1 MILLGLFFSV
11 TNQERSVCD
20 KIKNTEVPLLGP
32 WESAKKIFF
41 KSWMLFSD
49 FGRKM
54 LVHGFTINQ
63 GKKAQCFPVNRGA
76 TSVKGLTDHFR
87 PSLMSQS
94 TRLPSMFCLVKPE
107 TLASDFYPGKNT
119 SNSNVTE
126 LFWATQLIPFPS
138 IMDTQNTV
146 LSFQIPIPYWNH
158 TEVEQN
164 PPYTWS
170 HPRVVNLL
178 ITHSI
183 LIYLHDHLSWHHRA

>member
-1 MILLGLFFSV
+1 
-11 TNQERSVCD
+11 
-20 KIKNTEVPLLGP
+20 
-32 WESAKKIFF
+32 
-41 KSWMLFSD
+41 MLFSD

-94 TRLPSMFCLVKPE
+94 TRLPSMFCLIKPE

-138 IMDTQNTV
+138 IWTHRT
-146 LSFQIPIPYWNH
+146 LSFPSKFQFP
-158 TEVEQN
+158 TEITQKLNKILLTLEVILE
-164 PPYTWS
+164 
-170 HPRVVNLL
+170 LL
-178 ITHSI
+178 IC
-183 LIYLHDHLSWHHRA
+183 